1 MKTILV
7 CVGARPNLMK
17 ASSLFRAAALFP
29 NLRLELLHTGQHYST
44 EMDKVFF
51 DQLQIPNPDYQLNV
65 GSSSHAVQTADVMK
79 KFEPILLNKSI
90 DMVVVIGDINSTV
103 ACALVAQKMGVSVAH
118 VEAGLRSFDMKMP
131 EEINRRVVDHISD
144 YLFTTE
150 ASGNENLVREGIE
163 PQKIFFVGNT
173 MIDTLIHHLDQIR
186 SLRALEMLRLKPDSY
201 SVLTLHRPSNVDDV
215 QGLKSL
221 LGLIVKNIPDGQK
234 VVFPAHPRTK
244 KMLEGI
250 STDLLQRFMLIE
262 PQPYFSFMSLVYHSS
277 FVLTDSG
284 GIQEETTYL
293 KKPCFTLRA
302 NTERP
307 VTTQIGS
314 NFLIDK
320 NLNLISEKLKT
331 FNGDKSQIPELWDGK
346 AGFRILEHISRI
358 V

>member
-17 ASSLFRAAALFP
+17 ASSLFRAASSFP

-103 ACALVAQKMGVSVAH
+103 ACALVAQKMGINVAH

-150 ASGNENLVREGIE
+150 ASGNENLAHEGIE

-186 SLRALEMLRLKPDSY
+186 SLQSLEMLRLKPDSY

-234 VVFPAHPRTK
+234 VVFPVHPRTK

-250 STDLLQRFMLIE
+250 SPDLLQRFMLIE

-307 VTTQIGS
+307 VTTRIGS

-320 NLNLISEKLKT
+320 NLNLIPEKLKS
-331 FNGDKSQIPELWDGK
+331 FDSSKSQIPELWDGK

-358 V
+358 A

>member
-150 ASGNENLVREGIE
+150 ASGNENLAHEGIE

-186 SLRALEMLRLKPDSY
+186 SLQSLEMLRLKPNSY

-250 STDLLQRFMLIE
+250 SPDLLQRFILIE

-331 FNGDKSQIPELWDGK
+331 FNSDKSQIPELWDGK
-346 AGFRILEHISRI
+346 AGFRILEHLSRI
-358 V
+358 A